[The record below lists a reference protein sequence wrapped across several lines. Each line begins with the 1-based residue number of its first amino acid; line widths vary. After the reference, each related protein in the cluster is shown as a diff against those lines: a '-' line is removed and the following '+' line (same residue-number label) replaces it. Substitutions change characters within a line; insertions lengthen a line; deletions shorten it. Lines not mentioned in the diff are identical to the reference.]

1 MLGNPA
7 IALLFS
13 MIFICVW
20 TITDQSCNYLVF
32 VAASF
37 FVYAIGAASQ
47 ILMIPRDS
55 GMNAVMTGALYIASA
70 GLMMRGMASRYSM
83 RVNNVALLMCSI
95 GILAGIA
102 YYFYITPN
110 LVVRIYILNLGSAA
124 ILLFPVA
131 QWWRCLPKRA
141 IDRLLFWIYVGFA
154 ISFFPRTVLSI
165 TSAVTGGL
173 AAFAQSPFW
182 ITLQLTLL
190 LFAIVLALAILAA
203 AVLDI
208 IERLQNE
215 RNIDSLTQLHNRRS
229 FEEQASAMIAD
240 KRRRAI
246 SLVLCD
252 IDYFKS
258 INDVDGHAAG
268 DQVLQKFGEI
278 IRDYIRAGDIAARV
292 GGEEFALLLPNT
304 TMEGGVELAERLRRH
319 LETTRFRTTFGS
331 RTVTASFGVSQRH
344 EHESLRELFARTD
357 AMLYAAKSNGRNNVA
372 ITGHHIDSDV
382 VLTSQTGH
390 AV

>member
-1 MLGNPA
+1 
-7 IALLFS
+7 

-20 TITDQSCNYLVF
+20 TITEQSCNYLLL
-32 VAASF
+32 VAAAF
-37 FVYAIGAASQ
+37 FVYALGAAFQ
-47 ILMIPRDS
+47 ILSVPNDV
-55 GMNAVMTGALYIASA
+55 GLNTVMTAALYIASA
-70 GLMMRGMASRYSM
+70 ALMMHGMVSRYGM
-83 RVNNVALLMCSI
+83 RVNNVALILCSV
-95 GILAGIA
+95 GILAAIG
-102 YYFYITPN
+102 YYFYVTRN
-110 LVVRIYILNLGSAA
+110 LIARIYILNLGSAA

-131 QWWRCLPKRA
+131 QWWRRLPKRA
-141 IDRLLFWIYVGFA
+141 VDRLLFWIYVAFA
-154 ISFFPRTVLSI
+154 ISFFPRTFFSI

-173 AAFAQSPFW
+173 AAFVQSPFW

-203 AVLDI
+203 GVLDI

-215 RNIDSLTQLHNRRS
+215 RNIDSLTQLYNRRS
-229 FEEQASAMIAD
+229 FEEQASAIIAD

-278 IRDYIRAGDIAARV
+278 VRDFIRAGDIAARV

-304 TMEGGVELAERLRRH
+304 AMEGGVELAERLRRH
-319 LETTRFRTTFGS
+319 LEMTQFRTAFGS
-331 RTVTASFGVSQRH
+331 RTVTASFGVCERH
-344 EHESLRELFARTD
+344 EHESLRDLFARTD

-372 ITGHHIDSDV
+372 IASHYLDSNTVPASQID
-382 VLTSQTGH
+382 H
-390 AV
+390 AI